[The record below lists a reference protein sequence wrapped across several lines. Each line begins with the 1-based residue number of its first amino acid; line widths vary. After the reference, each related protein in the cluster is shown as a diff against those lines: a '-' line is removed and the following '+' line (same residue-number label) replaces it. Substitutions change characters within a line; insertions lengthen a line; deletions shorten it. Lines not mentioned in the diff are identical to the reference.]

1 MRVERLADARVAPVR
16 KMLWV
21 LFDAVAFVLLMA
33 CANLASLMLVRA
45 ATRRTA
51 WSMSEFLPEPTLW
64 GALRATG
71 TASVGKWLRTGKHR
85 KRVLD
90 RADRGHAKGVPGL
103 DRCYP
108 SRYKGSDRPADQ
120 LSWFNARSYC
130 EAVGMRLPSE
140 VEWERGARGYGRIA
154 IRLAGVDRVV

>member
-1 MRVERLADARVAPVR
+1 MRVERLADALVAPVR
-16 KMLWV
+16 KMLWD

-33 CANLASLMLVRA
+33 CANLASLMLARA

-51 WSMSEFLPEPTLW
+51 WSMSEFLPEPIW

-90 RADRGHAKGVPGL
+90 RADRGHAKGVPGR

-140 VEWERGARGYGRIA
+140 VGWERGRIA